1 MAFKDTFKSIA
12 ITACGALGIALLSGC
27 GGGGGGGSSAPVI
40 YYPYETVYGDVC
52 TTTVPTPGCTFY
64 SDNGQRIDVTEDPH
78 YSYYGNGSDD
88 MSYVNFF
95 TALDGEVYG
104 DVYDNLG
111 VFQGT
116 QHISYFAGWV
126 GGGYIGVG
134 TTGLFWESVSG
145 GQYYFGQE
153 GVLYSANA
161 WASNFGEAINNEGAT
176 EAVDTNFAAL
186 NSEANKALIKKGAD
200 KLINKYG
207 FKPDK
212 AEAVAS
218 ALNRWS
224 VGVYER
230 GKSTERDMDKAFK
243 GTFGGMD
250 FRTATAAVKD
260 YMSGD
265 YGSAKEKVNRSASA
279 MGLRADQLLR
289 FMGDAYAKPLTSF
302 GYDVEEIQSN
312 LK

>member
-1 MAFKDTFKSIA
+1 
-12 ITACGALGIALLSGC
+12 
-27 GGGGGGGSSAPVI
+27 
-40 YYPYETVYGDVC
+40 
-52 TTTVPTPGCTFY
+52 
-64 SDNGQRIDVTEDPH
+64 
-78 YSYYGNGSDD
+78 
-88 MSYVNFF
+88 
-95 TALDGEVYG
+95 
-104 DVYDNLG
+104 
-111 VFQGT
+111 
-116 QHISYFAGWV
+116 
-126 GGGYIGVG
+126 
-134 TTGLFWESVSG
+134 
-145 GQYYFGQE
+145 
-153 GVLYSANA
+153 
-161 WASNFGEAINNEGAT
+161 
-176 EAVDTNFAAL
+176 AAL